1 MCIEVCP
8 SHATETPSISAAREA
23 VEAPYLDPHAHLPAS
38 TTVLSLWS
46 VVAVCALIPRE
57 KFKSQLESHAGTS
70 SYFQAGTGSYHALC
84 NYENIEYVDVPE
96 EHLYNTYECMN
107 AVVFAFLQLFSY
119 L

>member
-23 VEAPYLDPHAHLPAS
+23 VEALYLDPHAHLPAS

-70 SYFQAGTGSYHALC
+70 SYFQAGTSLYHAL
-84 NYENIEYVDVPE
+84 YEFENIEFVEVPE
-96 EHLYNTYECMN
+96 DHLYKTYEFMN
-107 AVVFAFLQLFSY
+107 AHVSFVTHV
-119 L
+119 